1 MPEPSIVRIT
11 VLLSLQNTFQ
21 SYSISTTDINFIWNI
36 NLQAITG
43 TIAYCWEMSEAGC
56 FVLEHK
62 EVGQKSSAGCN
73 RRKLE

>member
-1 MPEPSIVRIT
+1 MLEPSIIHST

-21 SYSISTTDINFIWNI
+21 SYSISTTDIDFIGNI

-43 TIAYCWEMSEAGC
+43 TIAYCRDTSEAGC
-56 FVLEHK
+56 FALEQK

-73 RRKLE
+73 RRKF